1 MCQSG
6 RLLVRH
12 FSAWLELLE
21 FGVGS
26 RKSKAVKDMGVFV
39 SSAVLQHG
47 LLGDAY
53 PVASVDS

>member
-12 FSAWLELLE
+12 SSAWLGLLE
-21 FGVGS
+21 LGVCS
-26 RKSKAVKDMGVFV
+26 RESEAVKDMGVFV
-39 SSAVLQHG
+39 SGAVLQHG

-53 PVASVDS
+53 PVAFAEG